1 MDQPQFSEVVQ
12 LRNTLTEYLSHV
24 PDPRKAR
31 GKQLE
36 WLFLLGLIAAA
47 LLCQHRAPR
56 AIAQW
61 ASYQAD
67 ALLAAFQPR
76 CGRVPSESTILRTL
90 RHLDIA
96 ALEQH
101 LAQFIHA
108 LADAPITPP
117 EPAPSLHGQAVD
129 GKAVRGAQA
138 HGERTHLVSL
148 VQHETAE
155 VLAQTA
161 VPLKRNEIS
170 AMPQLLEGR
179 SLQGV
184 VVTMD
189 ALLTQRKLAEQ
200 ILVQQGHYLMVAKDN
215 QRQLTE
221 ELRWFFAS
229 EPLPC
234 EVPWGEDVRISKG
247 HGRLETRHLTC
258 TSELDGYLTWPGVRQ
273 VLRRTCERIMLK
285 TGEVTRS
292 VSYGLTSLGP
302 EEATPAEIAQLWRG
316 HWTIE
321 NRVHSVRDVTMG
333 EDGCQVHTGHAP
345 QALAALRNAVLVL
358 VRKTGW
364 KNVADALRYYQN
376 HVGKALELIGASPS
390 PTLT

>member
-1 MDQPQFSEVVQ
+1 MDHSQCNELVQ
-12 LRNTLTEYLSHV
+12 LRTTLIQYLALV

-47 LLCQHRAPR
+47 LLCQQRTPH

-61 ASYQAD
+61 AVYQAIP
-67 ALLAAFQPR
+67 LLAAFQPR
-76 CGRVPSESTILRTL
+76 SGRVPSESTILRTL

-96 ALEQH
+96 ALEQY
-101 LAQFIHA
+101 LAQFIHT
-108 LADAPITPP
+108 LANPASVAP
-117 EPAPSLHGQAVD
+117 EPSLQGHAVD

-148 VQHETAE
+148 VQHHSAE

-170 AMPQLLEGR
+170 AIPHLLDGR

-184 VVTMD
+184 VITMD

-200 ILVQQGHYLMVAKDN
+200 ILAQQGHYLMVAKGN
-215 QRQLTE
+215 QRQLAQ
-221 ELRWFFAS
+221 ELSWFFAS

-234 EVPWGEDVRISKG
+234 EEPWGEDVRISKG

-273 VLRRTCERIMLK
+273 VLRRECERIMLK

-302 EEATPAEIAQLWRG
+302 EEATAAELAQLWQG

-321 NRVHSVRDVTMG
+321 NRVHYVRDVTMG

-345 QALAALRNAVLVL
+345 EALAALRNAVLAV
-358 VRKTGW
+358 VRKAGW
-364 KNVADALRYYQN
+364 KKIADALRYYQN
-376 HVGKALELIGASPS
+376 HVSEALERIGASPGL
-390 PTLT
+390 TLT